1 MNLLAVALLA
11 ISTETQAPKML
22 RPSEVLQNLMVS
34 DPHAALR
41 FCAER
46 PALHARRGE
55 AAASDMDRQCDWAIQ
70 ENFHDALH
78 PPTLEELGPILIRA
92 LQKSP
97 KLYYLEE
104 SYTRRYR
111 IVLAQGHE

>member
-1 MNLLAVALLA
+1 MNLLAVVALLA
-11 ISTETQAPKML
+11 LSNEAPKKM
-22 RPSEVLQNLMVS
+22 PSPSDVLGELLGS

-46 PALHARRGE
+46 PALHARQGE
-55 AAASDMDRQCDWAIQ
+55 AKASDIDRECDGVIRQ
-70 ENFHDALH
+70 NFHDALH
-78 PPTLEELGPILIRA
+78 PPTLQELGPYLIRA
-92 LQKSP
+92 LQKSATI
-97 KLYYLEE
+97 YYLEE